1 MDKSELKCLKK
12 YIKNKKIY
20 MFWGFDKNDQYS
32 SLKELNTIIKNIAKE
47 LANNSIIFYFGEFP
61 DIEKPDIGYVIS
73 QIKNIKKDIEII
85 MFDSELQYNEIPDF
99 VSNLYKIELKTLK
112 RRGINNK
119 NNKPLG
125 LTKLWTDLNKIQ
137 NIEKIFILGGNDIT
151 LEENNIANELQI
163 NTQYYPLKRK
173 FLGDSNT
180 PIKKNAVLE
189 EKIGITHI
197 LNVNN

>member
-1 MDKSELKCLKK
+1 MDKTDLKYLKK
-12 YIKNKKIY
+12 YIKNKNIY

-32 SLKELNTIIKNIAKE
+32 SLKELNAIIKNIAKE

-73 QIKNIKKDIEII
+73 QIKNIKNDIEII
-85 MFDSELQYNEIPDF
+85 MFDSEFQYNEIPDF
-99 VSNLYKIELKTLK
+99 VSNSYKIEVKTEK
-112 RRGINNK
+112 KRGINIK

-125 LTKLWTDLNKIQ
+125 LTKLWIDLNKIQ
-137 NIEKIFILGGNDIT
+137 NIEKIFILGGNHIT
-151 LEENNIANELQI
+151 LEENNIAREFEI
-163 NTQYYPLKRK
+163 NTKYYPLKRK

-189 EKIGITHI
+189 EKIGVTHI